1 VTSLDRNSPLP
12 VYFQIARDVRQRIA
26 EGEWDAGERIA
37 SEPALAREY
46 AVSRVTV
53 RQALAELVKDDLLER
68 KRGSGTFVRPQ
79 PRPLVYDLNLTLG
92 AYATR
97 LRHMGFTNR
106 AEVIETEVDPEP
118 ALEVREA
125 LELGDGR
132 PAVYLLRRVLI
143 NEQPAALYRS
153 WFAADAVPGI
163 ERLESLT
170 SSLSDTLAHEYGA
183 IPARSE
189 LSLEVMRS
197 TREEAVLLGA
207 GADVPL
213 FVITGTTYLAGGR
226 PLEYSQMMWLG
237 DRVRFH
243 VTSGEHDG
251 TLAQRPRPVAAT
263 SG

>member
-118 ALEVREA
+118 APEVREA

-170 SSLSDTLAHEYGA
+170 GRSPRAASSAW
-183 IPARSE
+183 R
-189 LSLEVMRS
+189 
-197 TREEAVLLGA
+197 
-207 GADVPL
+207 
-213 FVITGTTYLAGGR
+213 
-226 PLEYSQMMWLG
+226 
-237 DRVRFH
+237 
-243 VTSGEHDG
+243 
-251 TLAQRPRPVAAT
+251 
-263 SG
+263 